1 MKKTIQ
7 TILAITTSI
16 LLTGLGVALFVH
28 ANLGS
33 DTLTVFVDGLHRV
46 LNCSYG
52 TASRIYNLIVLVI
65 ALIVS
70 RKNIGWATIVYALS
84 LGFTMDY
91 FEKLLQPLQIQSAGM
106 MIRLICVCSG
116 QICFGITYALLIK
129 YRKGMNQIDAISYAI
144 VDKTG
149 ISFKWIRTGM
159 DVVLLVSGWLLGGVV
174 GVGSIIAMTTTGVLV
189 DFILNIISKKE
200 KNDEEFAN
208 GIS

>member
-7 TILAITTSI
+7 TILAIIISI

-33 DTLTVFVDGLHRV
+33 DTLTVFVDGLHSV

-52 TASRIYNLIVLVI
+52 AASRIYNLIVLVI

-84 LGFTMDY
+84 VGFTMDY
-91 FEKLLQPLQIQSAGM
+91 FEKLLQPLQIQNAD
-106 MIRLICVCSG
+106 MITRLICVCLG

-129 YRKGMNQIDAISYAI
+129 YRRGMNQIDAISYAI

-149 ISFKWIRTGM
+149 ISFKWVRTGM
-159 DVVLLVSGWLLGGVV
+159 DALLLTSGWLLGGVV

-189 DFILNIISKKE
+189 DFILNVMSYKE
-200 KNDEEFAN
+200 KNNEEFAN
-208 GIS
+208 GI

>member
-84 LGFTMDY
+84 VGFTMDY

-116 QICFGITYALLIK
+116 QICFGIK

>member
-1 MKKTIQ
+1 MKKKIQ
-7 TILAITTSI
+7 TILAIIISI

-52 TASRIYNLIVLVI
+52 AASRIYNLIVLVI

-84 LGFTMDY
+84 VGFTMDY
-91 FEKLLQPLQIQSAGM
+91 FEKLLQPLQIQNAD
-106 MIRLICVCSG
+106 MITRLICVCLG

-129 YRKGMNQIDAISYAI
+129 YRRGMNQIDAISYAI

-149 ISFKWIRTGM
+149 ISFKWVRTGM
-159 DVVLLVSGWLLGGVV
+159 DVLLLTSGWLLGGVV

-189 DFILNIISKKE
+189 EFILNVMSYKE
-200 KNDEEFAN
+200 KNNEEFAN
-208 GIS
+208 GV

>member
-1 MKKTIQ
+1 MKKKIQ
-7 TILAITTSI
+7 TILAIIISI

-52 TASRIYNLIVLVI
+52 AASRIYNLIVLVI
-65 ALIVS
+65 AFIVS

-84 LGFTMDY
+84 VGFTMDY
-91 FEKLLQPLQIQSAGM
+91 FEKLLQPLQIQNAD
-106 MIRLICVCSG
+106 MITRLICVCLG

-129 YRKGMNQIDAISYAI
+129 YRRGMNQIDAISYAI

-149 ISFKWIRTGM
+149 ISFKWVRTGM
-159 DVVLLVSGWLLGGVV
+159 DVLLLTSGWLLGGVV

-189 DFILNIISKKE
+189 DFILNVMSYKE
-200 KNDEEFAN
+200 KNNEEFAN
-208 GIS
+208 GI

>member
-84 LGFTMDY
+84 VGFTMDY
-91 FEKLLQPLQIQSAGM
+91 FEKL
-106 MIRLICVCSG
+106 LICVCSG

>member
-7 TILAITTSI
+7 TILAIIISI
-16 LLTGLGVALFVH
+16 LSTGLGVALFVH

-33 DTLTVFVDGLHRV
+33 DTLTVFVDGLHRA

-52 TASRIYNLIVLVI
+52 AASRIYNLIVLVI

-84 LGFTMDY
+84 VGFTMDY
-91 FEKLLQPLQIQSAGM
+91 FEKLLQPLQIQNAD
-106 MIRLICVCSG
+106 MITRLICVCLG

-129 YRKGMNQIDAISYAI
+129 YRRGMNQIDAISYAI

-149 ISFKWIRTGM
+149 ISFKWVRTGM
-159 DVVLLVSGWLLGGVV
+159 DVLLLTSGWLLGGVV

-189 DFILNIISKKE
+189 DFILNVMSYKE
-200 KNDEEFAN
+200 KNNEEFAN
-208 GIS
+208 GI

>member
-1 MKKTIQ
+1 MKKKIQ
-7 TILAITTSI
+7 TILAIIISI

-52 TASRIYNLIVLVI
+52 AASRIYNLIVLVI

-84 LGFTMDY
+84 VGFTMDY
-91 FEKLLQPLQIQSAGM
+91 FEKLLQPLQIQNAD
-106 MIRLICVCSG
+106 MITRLICVCLG

-129 YRKGMNQIDAISYAI
+129 YRRGMNQIDAISYAI

-149 ISFKWIRTGM
+149 ISFKWVRTGM
-159 DVVLLVSGWLLGGVV
+159 DVLLLTSGWLLGGVV

-189 DFILNIISKKE
+189 DFILNVMSYKE
-200 KNDEEFAN
+200 KNNKEFAN
-208 GIS
+208 GV

>member
-1 MKKTIQ
+1 MQKTIQ
-7 TILAITTSI
+7 TILAITVSI

-52 TASRIYNLIVLVI
+52 AASRIYNLIVLVI

-84 LGFTMDY
+84 VGFTMDY
-91 FEKLLQPLQIQSAGM
+91 FEKLLQPLQIQNADM
-106 MIRLICVCSG
+106 IIRLICVCLG

-159 DVVLLVSGWLLGGVV
+159 DVVLLVSGWLLGGIV

-200 KNDEEFAN
+200 KNDEKLAK

>member
-1 MKKTIQ
+1 M
-7 TILAITTSI
+7 
-16 LLTGLGVALFVH
+16 TGLGVALFVH

-52 TASRIYNLIVLVI
+52 AASRIYNLIVLVI

-70 RKNIGWATIVYALS
+70 RINIGWATIVYALS
-84 LGFTMDY
+84 VGFTMDY
-91 FEKLLQPLQIQSAGM
+91 FEKLLQPLQIQNAD
-106 MIRLICVCSG
+106 MITRLICVCLG

-129 YRKGMNQIDAISYAI
+129 YRRGMNQIDAICYAI

-149 ISFKWIRTGM
+149 ISFKWVRTGM
-159 DVVLLVSGWLLGGVV
+159 DVLLLTSGWLLGGVV

-189 DFILNIISKKE
+189 DFILNVMSYKE
-200 KNDEEFAN
+200 KNNEEFAN
-208 GIS
+208 GV

>member
-84 LGFTMDY
+84 VGFTMDY
-91 FEKLLQPLQIQSAGM
+91 FEKIVAAVADSKCRYDDSLNLCLF
-106 MIRLICVCSG
+106 RTNLFWNYL
-116 QICFGITYALLIK
+116 CFI
-129 YRKGMNQIDAISYAI
+129 N
-144 VDKTG
+144 
-149 ISFKWIRTGM
+149 
-159 DVVLLVSGWLLGGVV
+159 
-174 GVGSIIAMTTTGVLV
+174 
-189 DFILNIISKKE
+189 
-200 KNDEEFAN
+200 
-208 GIS
+208 

>member
-7 TILAITTSI
+7 TILAITASI

-46 LNCSYG
+46 LNSSYG
-52 TASRIYNLIVLVI
+52 TVLVI

-70 RKNIGWATIVYALS
+70 RKNIGWATVVYALTV
-84 LGFTMDY
+84 GFTMDY
-91 FEKLLQPLQIQSAGM
+91 FERLLQPLQIQTAGIV
-106 MIRLICVCSG
+106 IRLLCVCLG

-174 GVGSIIAMTTTGVLV
+174 GVGSIIAMTTTGILV
-189 DFILNIISKKE
+189 DFILNIISEKE
-200 KNDEEFAN
+200 KNNEEFAN

>member
-7 TILAITTSI
+7 TILAIIISI

-52 TASRIYNLIVLVI
+52 AASRIYNLIVLVI

-84 LGFTMDY
+84 VGFTMDY
-91 FEKLLQPLQIQSAGM
+91 FEKLLQPLQIQNAD
-106 MIRLICVCSG
+106 MITRLICVCLG
-116 QICFGITYALLIK
+116 QVCFGVTYALLIK
-129 YRKGMNQIDAISYAI
+129 YRSGMNQIDAISYAI

-149 ISFKWIRTGM
+149 ISFKWVRTGM
-159 DVVLLVSGWLLGGVV
+159 DVLLLTSGWLLGGVV

-189 DFILNIISKKE
+189 DFILNVMSYKE
-200 KNDEEFAN
+200 KNNEEFAN
-208 GIS
+208 GI

>member
-7 TILAITTSI
+7 TILAITASI

-46 LNCSYG
+46 LNSSYG
-52 TASRIYNLIVLVI
+52 TASRVYNLSVLVI

-70 RKNIGWATIVYALS
+70 RKNIGWATVVYALTV
-84 LGFTMDY
+84 GFTMDY
-91 FEKLLQPLQIQSAGM
+91 FERLLQPLQIQTAGIV
-106 MIRLICVCSG
+106 IRLG

-174 GVGSIIAMTTTGVLV
+174 GVGSIIAMTTTGILV
-189 DFILNIISKKE
+189 DFILNIISEKE
-200 KNDEEFAN
+200 KNNEEFAN

>member
-1 MKKTIQ
+1 MKKKIQ
-7 TILAITTSI
+7 IILAIIISI

-52 TASRIYNLIVLVI
+52 AASRIYNLIVLVI

-84 LGFTMDY
+84 VGFTMDY
-91 FEKLLQPLQIQSAGM
+91 FEKLLQPLQIQNAD
-106 MIRLICVCSG
+106 MITRLICVCLG

-129 YRKGMNQIDAISYAI
+129 YRRGMNQIDAISYAI

-149 ISFKWIRTGM
+149 ISFKWVRTGM
-159 DVVLLVSGWLLGGVV
+159 DVLLLTSGWLLGGVV

-189 DFILNIISKKE
+189 DFILNVMSYKE
-200 KNDEEFAN
+200 KNNEEFAN
-208 GIS
+208 GV

>member
-7 TILAITTSI
+7 TILAIIISI

-52 TASRIYNLIVLVI
+52 AASRIYNLIVLVI

-84 LGFTMDY
+84 VGFTMDY
-91 FEKLLQPLQIQSAGM
+91 FEKLLQPLQIQNAD
-106 MIRLICVCSG
+106 MITRLICVCLG

-129 YRKGMNQIDAISYAI
+129 YRRGMNQIDAISYAI

-149 ISFKWIRTGM
+149 ISFKWVRTGM
-159 DVVLLVSGWLLGGVV
+159 DVLLLTSGWLLGGVV
-174 GVGSIIAMTTTGVLV
+174 GVGSIIAMTTG
-189 DFILNIISKKE
+189 E
-200 KNDEEFAN
+200 K
-208 GIS
+208 

>member
-1 MKKTIQ
+1 MKKKIQ
-7 TILAITTSI
+7 TILAIIISI

-52 TASRIYNLIVLVI
+52 AASRIYNLIVLVI

-84 LGFTMDY
+84 VGFTMDY
-91 FEKLLQPLQIQSAGM
+91 FEKLLQPLQIQNAD
-106 MIRLICVCSG
+106 MITRLICVCLG
-116 QICFGITYALLIK
+116 QVCFGITYALLIK
-129 YRKGMNQIDAISYAI
+129 YRRGMNQIDAISYAI

-149 ISFKWIRTGM
+149 ISFKWVRTGM
-159 DVVLLVSGWLLGGVV
+159 DVLLLTSGWLLGGVV

-189 DFILNIISKKE
+189 DFILNVMSYKE
-200 KNDEEFAN
+200 KNNEEFAN
-208 GIS
+208 GI

>member
-1 MKKTIQ
+1 MKKKIQ
-7 TILAITTSI
+7 TILAIIISI

-52 TASRIYNLIVLVI
+52 AASRIYNLIVLVI

-84 LGFTMDY
+84 VGFTMDY
-91 FEKLLQPLQIQSAGM
+91 FEKLLQPLQIQNAD
-106 MIRLICVCSG
+106 MITRLICVCLG

-129 YRKGMNQIDAISYAI
+129 YRRGMNQIDAISYAI

-149 ISFKWIRTGM
+149 ISFKWVRTGM
-159 DVVLLVSGWLLGGVV
+159 DVLLLTSGWLLGGVV

-189 DFILNIISKKE
+189 DFILNVMNYKE
-200 KNDEEFAN
+200 KNNEEFAN
-208 GIS
+208 GV

>member
-1 MKKTIQ
+1 MKKKIQ
-7 TILAITTSI
+7 TILAIIISI

-52 TASRIYNLIVLVI
+52 AASRIYNLIVLVI

-84 LGFTMDY
+84 VGFTMDY
-91 FEKLLQPLQIQSAGM
+91 FEKLLQPLQIQNAD
-106 MIRLICVCSG
+106 MITRLICVCLG

-129 YRKGMNQIDAISYAI
+129 YRRGMNQIDAISYAI

-149 ISFKWIRTGM
+149 ISFKWVRTSM
-159 DVVLLVSGWLLGGVV
+159 DVLLLTSGWLLGGVV

-189 DFILNIISKKE
+189 DFILNVMSYKE
-200 KNDEEFAN
+200 KNNEEFAN
-208 GIS
+208 GV

>member
-1 MKKTIQ
+1 MKKKIQ
-7 TILAITTSI
+7 TILAIIISI

-52 TASRIYNLIVLVI
+52 AASRIYNLIVLVI

-84 LGFTMDY
+84 VGFTMDY
-91 FEKLLQPLQIQSAGM
+91 FEKLLQPLQIQNAD
-106 MIRLICVCSG
+106 MITRLICVCLG

-129 YRKGMNQIDAISYAI
+129 YRRGMNQIDAISYAI

-149 ISFKWIRTGM
+149 ISFKWVRTGM
-159 DVVLLVSGWLLGGVV
+159 DVLLLTSGWLLGGVV

-189 DFILNIISKKE
+189 DFILNVMSYKE
-200 KNDEEFAN
+200 KNNEEFAN
-208 GIS
+208 GV

>member
-1 MKKTIQ
+1 MKKKIQ
-7 TILAITTSI
+7 TILAIIISI

-46 LNCSYG
+46 LDCSYG
-52 TASRIYNLIVLVI
+52 AASRIYNLIVLVI

-84 LGFTMDY
+84 VGFTMDY
-91 FEKLLQPLQIQSAGM
+91 FEKLLQPLQIQNAD
-106 MIRLICVCSG
+106 MITRLICVCLG

-129 YRKGMNQIDAISYAI
+129 YRRGMNQIDAISYAI

-149 ISFKWIRTGM
+149 ISFKWVRTGM
-159 DVVLLVSGWLLGGVV
+159 DVLLLTSGWLLGGVV

-189 DFILNIISKKE
+189 DFILNVMSYKE
-200 KNDEEFAN
+200 KNNEEFAN
-208 GIS
+208 GV

>member
-1 MKKTIQ
+1 MKKKIQ
-7 TILAITTSI
+7 TILAIIISI

-52 TASRIYNLIVLVI
+52 AASRIYNLIVLVI

-84 LGFTMDY
+84 VGFTMDY
-91 FEKLLQPLQIQSAGM
+91 FEKLLQPLQIQNAD
-106 MIRLICVCSG
+106 MITRLICVCLG

-129 YRKGMNQIDAISYAI
+129 YRRGMNQIDAISYAI

-149 ISFKWIRTGM
+149 ISFKWVRTGM
-159 DVVLLVSGWLLGGVV
+159 DVLLLTSGWLLGGVV

-189 DFILNIISKKE
+189 DFILNDMSYKE
-200 KNDEEFAN
+200 KNNEEFAN
-208 GIS
+208 GV

>member
-1 MKKTIQ
+1 MKKKIQ
-7 TILAITTSI
+7 TILAIIISI

-28 ANLGS
+28 VNLGS

-52 TASRIYNLIVLVI
+52 AASRIYNLIVLVI

-84 LGFTMDY
+84 VGFTMDY
-91 FEKLLQPLQIQSAGM
+91 FEKLLQPLQIQNAD
-106 MIRLICVCSG
+106 MITRLICVCLG

-129 YRKGMNQIDAISYAI
+129 YRRGMNQIDAISYAI

-149 ISFKWIRTGM
+149 ISFKWVRTGM
-159 DVVLLVSGWLLGGVV
+159 DVLLLTSGWLLGGVV

-189 DFILNIISKKE
+189 DFILNVMSYKE
-200 KNDEEFAN
+200 KNNEEFAN
-208 GIS
+208 GV

>member
-1 MKKTIQ
+1 MKKKIQ
-7 TILAITTSI
+7 TILAIIISI

-52 TASRIYNLIVLVI
+52 AASRIYNLIVLVI

-84 LGFTMDY
+84 VGFTMDY
-91 FEKLLQPLQIQSAGM
+91 FEKLLQPLQIQNAD
-106 MIRLICVCSG
+106 MITRLICVCLG

-129 YRKGMNQIDAISYAI
+129 YRRGMNQIDAISYAI

-149 ISFKWIRTGM
+149 ISFKWVRTGM
-159 DVVLLVSGWLLGGVV
+159 NVLLLTSGWLLGGVV

-189 DFILNIISKKE
+189 DFILNVMSYKE
-200 KNDEEFAN
+200 KNNEEFAN
-208 GIS
+208 GV

>member
-1 MKKTIQ
+1 MKKKIQ
-7 TILAITTSI
+7 TILAIIISI

-52 TASRIYNLIVLVI
+52 AASRIYNLIVLVI

-84 LGFTMDY
+84 VGFTMDY
-91 FEKLLQPLQIQSAGM
+91 FEKLLQPLQIQNAD
-106 MIRLICVCSG
+106 MITRLICVCLG
-116 QICFGITYALLIK
+116 QICFGITCALLIK
-129 YRKGMNQIDAISYAI
+129 YRRGMNQIDAISYAI

-149 ISFKWIRTGM
+149 ISFKWVRTGM
-159 DVVLLVSGWLLGGVV
+159 DVLLLTSGWLLGGVV

-189 DFILNIISKKE
+189 DFILNVMSYKE
-200 KNDEEFAN
+200 KNNEEFAN
-208 GIS
+208 GV

>member
-1 MKKTIQ
+1 MKKKIQ
-7 TILAITTSI
+7 TILATIISI

-52 TASRIYNLIVLVI
+52 AASRIYNLIVLVI

-84 LGFTMDY
+84 VGFTMDY
-91 FEKLLQPLQIQSAGM
+91 FEKLLQPLQIQNAD
-106 MIRLICVCSG
+106 MITRLICVCLG

-129 YRKGMNQIDAISYAI
+129 YRRGMNQIDAISYAI

-149 ISFKWIRTGM
+149 ISFKWVRTGM
-159 DVVLLVSGWLLGGVV
+159 DVLLLTSGWLLGGVV

-189 DFILNIISKKE
+189 DFILNVMSYKE
-200 KNDEEFAN
+200 KNNEEFAN
-208 GIS
+208 GV